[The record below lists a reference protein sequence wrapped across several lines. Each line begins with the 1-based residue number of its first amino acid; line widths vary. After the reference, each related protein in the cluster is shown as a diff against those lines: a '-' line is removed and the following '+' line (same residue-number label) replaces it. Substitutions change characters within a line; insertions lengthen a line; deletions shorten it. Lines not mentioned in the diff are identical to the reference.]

1 MTAGEVWDRRF
12 READWPSDPD
22 PALVEFA
29 RILRPGRA
37 LDLGCGPGRN
47 AIWLAGR
54 GWDVTGVDASRVAL
68 EQADRRAKAAAV
80 ELRLICVDLDQW
92 SPPVGSFDLV
102 VLANLHPEPV
112 RRRPMFSRA
121 AAAVA
126 PGGRLF
132 VVGHHLDDLGLD
144 GPSSPEQLFT
154 EEDLRDAFPGIR
166 MERVERVPRLRQGDR
181 VGADVVGW
189 GCRPTAPAR
198 PGSPTHGSD

>member
-1 MTAGEVWDRRF
+1 
-12 READWPSDPD
+12 
-22 PALVEFA
+22 
-29 RILRPGRA
+29 
-37 LDLGCGPGRN
+37 
-47 AIWLAGR
+47 
-54 GWDVTGVDASRVAL
+54 
-68 EQADRRAKAAAV
+68 
-80 ELRLICVDLDQW
+80 
-92 SPPVGSFDLV
+92 
-102 VLANLHPEPV
+102 
-112 RRRPMFSRA
+112 MFSRA

-126 PGGRLF
+126 AGGRLF